1 MKTKT
6 IWIALLVAITALLV
20 VGGWSAY
27 GHSSRPVRQVL
38 YKVVSRSTLTS
49 NAPLEKS
56 LNDLGSAGY
65 ELVLVDK
72 DDYIFK
78 YAF

>member
-1 MKTKT
+1 MKTRR
-6 IWIALLVAITALLV
+6 IWIALVVAITALLV
-20 VGGWSAY
+20 VGSWSAY
-27 GHSSRPVRQVL
+27 GHSNRPGKQVI

-49 NAPLEKS
+49 NATLEKS
-56 LNDLGSAGY
+56 LDDLGIGGY

-78 YAF
+78 YVH

>member
-1 MKTKT
+1 MKTKR

-27 GHSSRPVRQVL
+27 GHPNRPGKQVI

-49 NAPLEKS
+49 NATLEKS
-56 LNDLGSAGY
+56 LDDLGIGGY

-78 YAF
+78 YVP